1 MADRGA
7 ATRERILAAAA
18 ALFTQHGVRAVS
30 TNRIAA
36 EAGISPGNLYYW
48 YADREAIVRALYD
61 RFLAEHDELWG
72 GLEATPAGFARLP
85 EALAASARISA
96 RYRWLVRDLV
106 GLVHAD
112 PELER
117 TYRHV
122 RTARLEAFRTVARA
136 WRAAGLVRDVD
147 DERLDDVVG
156 ALWVIAETW
165 WPFAELDDTDP
176 DPEIGA
182 RLARAVL
189 EPYLAPHVATPATGD
204 AS

>member
-1 MADRGA
+1 MTDRGA
-7 ATRERILAAAA
+7 ATRERILTAAA
-18 ALFTQHGVRAVS
+18 ALFTAHGVRAVS

-72 GLEATPAGFARLP
+72 SLEPTPEGLGRLFEGLAG
-85 EALAASARISA
+85 SARVSA

-112 PELER
+112 PELEA
-117 TYRHV
+117 TYRRV
-122 RTARLEAFRTVARA
+122 RRARLEAFRALA
-136 WRAAGLVRDVD
+136 MGWRAAGLLRNED
-147 DERLDDVVG
+147 DERLEDLVA
-156 ALWVIAETW
+156 ALWVVAEAW
-165 WPFAELDDTDP
+165 WPFAELDDPDP
-176 DPEIGA
+176 DPEVGA

-189 EPYLAPHVATPATGD
+189 EPYLTEGVR
-204 AS
+204 